1 MFFFVLNP
9 KRAKSLRNIVTVN
22 RQRSNYELLQI
33 IEMLKKCAPSPALR
47 RFAAHTRVRAAA
59 VLISRDVHV
68 VSRELLAMKKYAE
81 YLEEELRKLKGPN
94 WKPSMPRPNFVRQ
107 LPRRLS
113 VDPI

>member
-1 MFFFVLNP
+1 M
-9 KRAKSLRNIVTVN
+9 
-22 RQRSNYELLQI
+22 
-33 IEMLKKCAPSPALR
+33 
-47 RFAAHTRVRAAA
+47 RAAV
-59 VLISRDVHV
+59 VLISRDVHL